1 VALLAPMSRMEL
13 QNALLERR
21 LQAME
26 QAHSIKQSQLS
37 EKQYEFDAKQQ
48 RGAQGFKEVDPDYV
62 RAIGEYREPMPTAN
76 SRAPGAQEARE
87 AVLQKYPDYDHKHYD
102 ELKSGMVSGARTTGV
117 REANMNMILN
127 AVDAAIP
134 AALDA
139 SKAFKRGT
147 FVPLNKIIQAGKIAT
162 SDPKLKVFGVANLQ
176 LADHWAKAMNPT
188 GVMRVDDRDK
198 ALEYLSTLDSQ
209 ETYEATVRQL
219 EKQITRERDSIV
231 QGKSQ
236 GLSKMGGEDSEDFVP
251 KNWTYK
257 KEKLPGEK

>member
-102 ELKSGMVSGARTTGV
+102 ELKSGMVSGARTTGM
-117 REANMNMILN
+117 REANVNMILN
-127 AVDAAIP
+127 AVDAALP
-134 AALDA
+134 AALEA
-139 SKAFKRGT
+139 SKALPRGS
-147 FVPLNKIIQAGKIAT
+147 FVPLNKIIQAGEVAT
-162 SDPKLKVFGVANLQ
+162 SDPRLKVFGMANLQ
-176 LADHWAKAMNPT
+176 LAEHWGRAMNPT
-188 GVMRVDDRDK
+188 GQLRESDREK
-198 ALEYLSTLDSQ
+198 ALEYLSTLDSR

-231 QGKSQ
+231 KGKSQ
-236 GLSKMGGEDSEDFVP
+236 GLSAMGSEDSESFVP
-251 KNWTYK
+251 SGWIYK
-257 KEKLPGEK
+257 KEKAEGK